1 MCFVMTNEL
10 QDSDVKELSKL
21 SELQK
26 AILKILIPEAP
37 CAVHAEVLREATAPF
52 LTVGGKKEQ
61 RRELH
66 EAANILVELGF
77 VKYFCCFID
86 SYAMNPAYMDVS
98 NQLIEVL
105 SETS

>member
-1 MCFVMTNEL
+1 MANEL
-10 QDSDVKELSKL
+10 EDSDVEELKKL

-26 AILKILIPEAP
+26 AILKTLIPEAP
-37 CAVHAEVLREATAPF
+37 YAVHAEVLREAAAPF
-52 LTVGGKKEQ
+52 LTVVGKKEQ

-86 SYAMNPAYMDVS
+86 SYAMNPAYTDVS
-98 NQLIEVL
+98 NQLIDIL
-105 SETS
+105 SKNA